1 MKSKLIVSVI
11 GTALLSATLTT
22 SVARAD
28 MAEDAIKYRQAV
40 FTAFRWHFGAMGAM
54 VRGKVDYDA
63 ETFAHHATQFAALTR
78 MPKEGFI
85 EGSDFGDT
93 AAKDELWENMD
104 DVSARFDKLM
114 EDADAL
120 AAASGGS
127 LDQVKGAFG
136 EVGKSCKGC
145 HDNYREKN

>member
-1 MKSKLIVSVI
+1 MRAKLLTAVLGVSLI
-11 GTALLSATLTT
+11 SASLATT
-22 SVARAD
+22 VARAD

-63 ETFAHHATQFAALTR
+63 EQFAHHATQFAALTR

-93 AAKDELWENMD
+93 EAKAELWENMD

-114 EDADAL
+114 VDADAL
-120 AAASGGS
+120 LAASGGS
-127 LDQVKGAFG
+127 LDDVKGAFG
-136 EVGKSCKGC
+136 AVGKSCKGC
-145 HDNYREKN
+145 HDNYREE

>member
-1 MKSKLIVSVI
+1 MRAKLLTAVLGVSLI
-11 GTALLSATLTT
+11 SASLPT

-63 ETFAHHATQFAALTR
+63 EQFAHHATQFAALTR

-93 AAKDELWENMD
+93 EAKAELWENMD

-114 EDADAL
+114 VDADAL
-120 AAASGGS
+120 LAASGGS
-127 LDQVKGAFG
+127 LDDVKGAFG
-136 EVGKSCKGC
+136 AVGKSCKGC
-145 HDNYREKN
+145 HDNYREE

>member
-1 MKSKLIVSVI
+1 MRAKLLTAVLGVSLI
-11 GTALLSATLTT
+11 SASLAT

-63 ETFAHHATQFAALTR
+63 EQFAHHATQFAALTR

-93 AAKDELWENMD
+93 EAKAELWENMD

-114 EDADAL
+114 VDADAL
-120 AAASGGS
+120 LAATGGS
-127 LDQVKGAFG
+127 LDDVKGAFG
-136 EVGKSCKGC
+136 AVGKSCKGC
-145 HDNYREKN
+145 HDNYREE

>member
-1 MKSKLIVSVI
+1 MRAKLLTAVLGVSLI
-11 GTALLSATLTT
+11 SASLATT
-22 SVARAD
+22 VARAD

-63 ETFAHHATQFAALTR
+63 EQFAHHATQFAALTR
-78 MPKEGFI
+78 MPEEGFI

-93 AAKDELWENMD
+93 EAKAELWENMD

-114 EDADAL
+114 VDADAL
-120 AAASGGS
+120 LAASGGS
-127 LDQVKGAFG
+127 LDDVKGAFG
-136 EVGKSCKGC
+136 AVGKSCKGC
-145 HDNYREKN
+145 HDNYREE

>member
-1 MKSKLIVSVI
+1 MKTRIFAGVL
-11 GTALLSATLTT
+11 GAALLSASLATT
-22 SVARAD
+22 TARAD

-63 ETFAHHATQFAALTR
+63 EQFAHHATQFAALTR

-93 AAKDELWENMD
+93 AAKAELWDNMD
-104 DVSARFDKLM
+104 DVSQRFDQLM
-114 EDADAL
+114 KDADTL

-127 LDQVKGAFG
+127 LDDVKGAFG
-136 EVGKSCKGC
+136 AVGKSCKGC

>member
-1 MKSKLIVSVI
+1 MRAKLLTAVLGVSLI
-11 GTALLSATLTT
+11 SASLAT

-63 ETFAHHATQFAALTR
+63 EQFAHHATQFAALTR

-93 AAKDELWENMD
+93 EAKAELWENMD

-114 EDADAL
+114 VDADAL
-120 AAASGGS
+120 LAASGGS
-127 LDQVKGAFG
+127 LDDVKGAFG
-136 EVGKSCKGC
+136 AVGKSCKGC
-145 HDNYREKN
+145 HDNYREE

>member
-1 MKSKLIVSVI
+1 MRAKLLTAVLGVSLI
-11 GTALLSATLTT
+11 SASLATT
-22 SVARAD
+22 VARAD

-63 ETFAHHATQFAALTR
+63 EQFTHHATQFAALTR

-93 AAKDELWENMD
+93 EAKAELWENMN
-104 DVSARFDKLM
+104 DVSARFDKLIV
-114 EDADAL
+114 DADAL
-120 AAASGGS
+120 LAASGGS
-127 LDQVKGAFG
+127 LDDVKGAFG
-136 EVGKSCKGC
+136 AVGKSCKGC
-145 HDNYREKN
+145 HDNYREE

>member
-1 MKSKLIVSVI
+1 MRAKLLTAVLGVSLI
-11 GTALLSATLTT
+11 SASLAT

-63 ETFAHHATQFAALTR
+63 EQFAHHATQFAALTR

-93 AAKDELWENMD
+93 EAKAELWENMD

-114 EDADAL
+114 VNADAL
-120 AAASGGS
+120 LAATGGS
-127 LDQVKGAFG
+127 LDDVKGAFG
-136 EVGKSCKGC
+136 AVGKSCKGC
-145 HDNYREKN
+145 HDNYREE

>member
-1 MKSKLIVSVI
+1 MRAKVLTGFI
-11 GTALLSATLTT
+11 GATLLSATLTAT
-22 SVARAD
+22 VAKAD

-63 ETFAHHATQFAALTR
+63 EKFAHHATQFAALTR

-93 AAKDELWENMD
+93 AALDALWENMD

-114 EDADAL
+114 VDADAL

-127 LDQVKGAFG
+127 LDDVKGAFG
-136 EVGKSCKGC
+136 AVGKSCKGC
-145 HDNYREKN
+145 HDKYREE